1 MEACPLKPPSESAEQ
16 ITAYLR
22 RALSGSP
29 ERLYEAANHL
39 IVHGGKRLRP
49 YLLLQTCQMM
59 DGTADEAMAAAGAV
73 EMIHN
78 FSLVHDDIMDNDDT
92 RHGVPTTHK
101 KYGASLAIL
110 AGDTLFSR
118 AYSTLS
124 GCALPAETRATL
136 VSRLAGACV
145 DICEG
150 QWMDVSMGESKAIP
164 SPSEYTAMIRKKT
177 STLFGVSCSMGA
189 ICARARPSDIENAS
203 SFGLNLGTAFQIT
216 DDLIGVTGDPRL
228 TRKPV
233 GNDIREGKKSL
244 PILMSLESAQGAQRD
259 AILGAFGNANA
270 TADETAAAVLAIRK
284 LGIEDTIRERAAT
297 YADAARRSLEP
308 YSGAHRDNLE
318 SLLDFVVKRSL

>member
-1 MEACPLKPPSESAEQ
+1 MEASPLKPPAESAEQ

-29 ERLYEAANHL
+29 EKLYEAANHL

-49 YLLLQTCQMM
+49 YLLIQTCRMM
-59 DGTADEAMAAAGAV
+59 GGTADDAMAAAGAV

-124 GCALPAETRATL
+124 GCALPAETRAAL

-145 DICEG
+145 DISEG
-150 QWMDVSMGESKAIP
+150 QWMDISMGESRTIP

-177 STLFGVSCSMGA
+177 SALFAVSCSMGA
-189 ICARARPSDIENAS
+189 ICARARPTDVENAS

-216 DDLIGVTGDPRL
+216 DDLIGVTGDPHL
-228 TRKPV
+228 TKKPV

-244 PILMSLESAQGAQRD
+244 PILLSLESAKGAQRD

-270 TADETAAAVLAIRK
+270 SADETAEAVLAIK
-284 LGIEDTIRERAAT
+284 NLGIEDTVRERAAS

-308 YSGAHRDNLE
+308 YSGVHRDSLE